1 MSLHY
6 RARIYE
12 QGTLDPNTGIMDVSR
27 LSKLF
32 EAGHSGVKKFTK
44 TLAVAVDRS
53 HKDNWSLGA
62 VLFLNSKLQQ
72 YFEGFDGVLLGYED
86 VSVKST
92 PLELD
97 AEIDLHHVTIQAI
110 FYVFTPEV
118 GKCLSGKVV
127 SKKKSSIVVAVHDY
141 FQITVISPKNLKKLE
156 VGSQVNVK
164 ISSLVWLSG
173 RPNML
178 GETDKVFFI
187 LMNIFSN

>member
-1 MSLHY
+1 MH
-6 RARIYE
+6 
-12 QGTLDPNTGIMDVSR
+12 TGKMDVSR

-32 EAGHSGVKKFTK
+32 EAGTSGIKKFTK
-44 TLAVAVDRS
+44 TLSVAVDRS

-86 VSVKST
+86 VTLKST
-92 PLELD
+92 PSETD
-97 AEIDLHHVTIQAI
+97 AEIDLHHVTIQAK

-127 SKKKSSIVVAVHDY
+127 SKKKSSIVVAVHEY
-141 FQITVISPKNLKKLE
+141 FQITVLSPKNLKKLE
-156 VGSQVNVK
+156 IGAQASVK
-164 ISSLVWLSG
+164 ISSLVWISG

-178 GETDKVFFI
+178 GEIDKVI
-187 LMNIFSN
+187 LIL

>member
-1 MSLHY
+1 M
-6 RARIYE
+6 IYPLIQE
-12 QGTLDPNTGIMDVSR
+12 
-27 LSKLF
+27 
-32 EAGHSGVKKFTK
+32 
-44 TLAVAVDRS
+44 S
-53 HKDNWSLGA
+53 HTDNWSLGA
-62 VLFLNSKLQQ
+62 VIFLNSKLQL

-92 PLELD
+92 PSDLD
-97 AEIDLHHVTIQAI
+97 AEIDLHHVNIQAK

-118 GKCLSGKVV
+118 GKCLSGKVM

-141 FQITVISPKNLKKLE
+141 FQITVFSPKNLKKLE

-178 GETDKVFFI
+178 GEMDKVFLFI
-187 LMNIFSN
+187 F